1 MDDAITLIRSIRD
14 RGMSLLVIEH
24 LMQAI
29 LGLADRVV
37 VLHHGN
43 KIADGPPAD
52 VMTDERIVTV
62 YLGSPFRN
70 E

>member
-1 MDDAITLIRSIRD
+1 
-14 RGMSLLVIEH
+14 
-24 LMQAI
+24 MQAI

-43 KIADGPPAD
+43 KIADGSAAD